1 MDKGVKLYMNEM
13 IYDFKTHS
21 LTYRVPGIDVL
32 HFSLA
37 IDTLELIFELYTGK
51 LLGVQGFF
59 PLIKA
64 DVCNIDFPQCKL
76 GDYRLNNIDL
86 SIFKKDEVYDLIEKI
101 PQTKKYFEKMSVKYD
116 KSNRIIQIGEN
127 LSEGENLIKVNNN
140 IVCGLDKNLDLR
152 CVYIMPEDFIP

>member
-1 MDKGVKLYMNEM
+1 MNEM

-21 LTYRVPGIDVL
+21 LTYKNLGIDVL

-37 IDTLELIFELYTGK
+37 IDTLELIFELQTGK

-59 PLIKA
+59 PLINA
-64 DVCNIDFPQCKL
+64 DVCNIDFPKCKL
-76 GDYRLNNIDL
+76 GDYFLHNIDL

-116 KSNRIIQIGEN
+116 KVKHIIQIGEN
-127 LSEGENLIKVNNN
+127 PSEGENLIRVNNN
-140 IVCGLDKNLDLR
+140 IVCGLDKNWDLG
-152 CVYIMPEDFIP
+152 CVYIMPEKFIQ